1 MNKRAAL
8 VLAAFTAA
16 SSLALAG
23 CGGGSGGGTSGSSSP
38 ASSSGASSSA
48 ASSSAAGG
56 GDAYGSG
63 GSSSSGSS
71 SGSSSAQAGG
81 EVELKTATV
90 GGQKIIVDEKGMTVY
105 YYTRDNKG
113 ATVSACTGGCIT
125 LWPPVISSESPK
137 LDGVTATVGSIK
149 TPDGKNQVTLNGMP
163 IYYYQKDTGPGQVNG
178 QAVAGVWY
186 VVGADGTMITSA
198 LK

>member
-8 VLAAFTAA
+8 VLAAFSAA

-23 CGGGSGGGTSGSSSP
+23 CGGGSGGSSSGSSSP

-71 SGSSSAQAGG
+71 GSASAQAGG
-81 EVELKTATV
+81 GAELKTTTV

-105 YYTRDNKG
+105 YYTRDSKG
-113 ATVSACTGGCIT
+113 ATVSACTGGCIA

-137 LDGVTATVGSIK
+137 LDGITATVGSIK

>member
-23 CGGGSGGGTSGSSSP
+23 CGGGSGGSTSGSSSP
-38 ASSSGASSSA
+38 ASSSGT
-48 ASSSAAGG
+48 SSSAAGG

-71 SGSSSAQAGG
+71 SGSASAQAGG
-81 EVELKTATV
+81 EVELKTSTV

-113 ATVSACTGGCIT
+113 TTVSACTGGCIT

-163 IYYYQKDTGPGQVNG
+163 IYYYQKDTAPGQVNG

>member
-23 CGGGSGGGTSGSSSP
+23 CGGGGGGSTSGSSSP
-38 ASSSGASSSA
+38 ASSSG

-71 SGSSSAQAGG
+71 SSGSSSAQAGG
-81 EVELKTATV
+81 EVELKTSTV

-149 TPDGKNQVTLNGMP
+149 TPEGKNQVTLNGMP